1 MKSGLPRHQRYVVKQ
16 QGSVVIFYWKSSSQS
31 LKEHTIE
38 APFETVG
45 LLPSLCMRHGT
56 RIVQASDAEGRW
68 GQVYFCHAVCTHSN
82 TKTQK
87 APKLHH
93 WQGTYLLERIQIQDG
108 CLIHQTIRTIATWAD
123 VPLRGGRVEGGKQ
136 LSEYPERIEIQVFPA
151 CFITCLDR
159 YHPLISLSHGTHK
172 DTSACA
178 NSWCL
183 LSHSYHFS
191 RQSAPTNQ
199 KIPSRRGP
207 CLQLKRSRYCRKQ
220 EMEKPTIH
228 NLLTQIFTRAW
239 QWMKAVQETPNPIQI
254 ARRAWKEASRVR

>member
-1 MKSGLPRHQRYVVKQ
+1 VKQ
-16 QGSVVIFYWKSSSQS
+16 TNHSFGIDGLDTQPTTEMCHCHRQDRPSRVPSFLHPSV
-31 LKEHTIE
+31 
-38 APFETVG
+38 P
-45 LLPSLCMRHGT
+45 
-56 RIVQASDAEGRW
+56 
-68 GQVYFCHAVCTHSN
+68 
-82 TKTQK
+82 
-87 APKLHH
+87 
-93 WQGTYLLERIQIQDG
+93 
-108 CLIHQTIRTIATWAD
+108 
-123 VPLRGGRVEGGKQ
+123 
-136 LSEYPERIEIQVFPA
+136 VFPA
-151 CFITCLDR
+151 CFITCPDR

-191 RQSAPTNQ
+191 RQSAPTNS